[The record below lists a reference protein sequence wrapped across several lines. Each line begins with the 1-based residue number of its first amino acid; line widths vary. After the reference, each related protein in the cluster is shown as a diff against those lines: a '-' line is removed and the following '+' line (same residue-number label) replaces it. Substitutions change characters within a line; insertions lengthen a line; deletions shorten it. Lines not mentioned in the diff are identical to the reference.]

1 MLGGALGVGLGF
13 GLQKLAANYV
23 SGFVILLERSI
34 RIGDNVKIDTF
45 EGRITDIKTRYTL
58 IRAGN
63 GRQAIVPNESII
75 TSRVENLSLADLKF
89 NITTSIVV
97 GYDSDVGQ
105 VQSILCA
112 AAKAQPR
119 VMGEPAP
126 VATNFAPDGLEF
138 TLHFW
143 VTDPDK
149 GKDNVRSAINIAILE
164 GLRAAKI
171 DIPYPQRVLRVCDTM
186 RQADRFVEARH
197 DDRHARRRQARK
209 RFDTRRAMN
218 RA

>member
-1 MLGGALGVGLGF
+1 
-13 GLQKLAANYV
+13 
-23 SGFVILLERSI
+23 
-34 RIGDNVKIDTF
+34 
-45 EGRITDIKTRYTL
+45 

-97 GYDSDVGQ
+97 GYESDVGQ
-105 VQSILCA
+105 VQSILCE

-126 VATNFAPDGLEF
+126 VAFLTNFAPDGLEF

-143 VTDPDK
+143 VRDPDK
-149 GKDNVRSAINIAILE
+149 GKDNLRSAINIAILE
-164 GLRAAKI
+164 GLRAANI
-171 DIPYPQRVLRVCDTM
+171 EIPYPQRVVRVESLPEGRPSVQGQGT
-186 RQADRFVEARH
+186 AL
-197 DDRHARRRQARK
+197 
-209 RFDTRRAMN
+209 
-218 RA
+218 